1 MILHST
7 WKKVIL
13 FSLIDFS
20 SQCSALYCVFNG
32 WRADE
37 PRSTLPKVEKAA
49 FTVVHSK
56 IHNLVYIGAAY
67 WCRLFICTLK
77 CWIYCYITLYTLQNS
92 SGQLLFLWIPL
103 LCLLLRL
110 LSSVAASCSLTPPPP
125 AAVIGSGTWTYF
137 PQLVPLLPH
146 PCYSFRRN
154 AIMLQYLLSRLD

>member
-13 FSLIDFS
+13 FSLINFS

-49 FTVVHSK
+49 FTVVRSK

-77 CWIYCYITLYTLQNS
+77 CWIYCYVTLYTLQNS

-103 LCLLLRL
+103 LCLLLCL
-110 LSSVAASCSLTPPPP
+110 LSSVAASCSL
-125 AAVIGSGTWTYF
+125 SHRLHL
-137 PQLVPLLPH
+137 QQSLLLGLGPI
-146 PCYSFRRN
+146 FRSWCLSYPTL
-154 AIMLQYLLSRLD
+154 AIVLAEMQ